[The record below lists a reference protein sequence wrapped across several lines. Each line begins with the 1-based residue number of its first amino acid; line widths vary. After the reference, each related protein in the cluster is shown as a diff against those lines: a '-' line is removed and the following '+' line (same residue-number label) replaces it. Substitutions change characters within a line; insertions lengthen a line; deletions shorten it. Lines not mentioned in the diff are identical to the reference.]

1 MLLGAKLCSWHC
13 PPLSSTGTTWR
24 ALFRRRQLIHLARL
38 LMDSFPAWFHWNWH
52 WELWSDR
59 PLIMQTIQHR
69 LSTSSW
75 RNIQSWYL
83 YSRRLDPCLRASA
96 SFRTFPH
103 LRYMSGHREL
113 RSTCQNSSSFDYF
126 FLPVPGFRCQ
136 REKWV
141 NPAISG
147 IAWFGSTLVP
157 WRSLPAREVGRM
169 KMKMYCWSERVQAKS
184 TGREETGISVVIA
197 LGLAEGVA

>member
-1 MLLGAKLCSWHC
+1 
-13 PPLSSTGTTWR
+13 
-24 ALFRRRQLIHLARL
+24 
-38 LMDSFPAWFHWNWH
+38 
-52 WELWSDR
+52 
-59 PLIMQTIQHR
+59 MQTLQHR
-69 LSTSSW
+69 LDQHFQLAQRTEL
-75 RNIQSWYL
+75 IPTCM

-113 RSTCQNSSSFDYF
+113 CSTCQNSSSFDYF

-147 IAWFGSTLVP
+147 IAWFGSPLVP
-157 WRSLPAREVGRM
+157 WRSLLAREAGRM
-169 KMKMYCWSERVQAKS
+169 KMKMYRCSERVQAKS